1 MWAGRMFKSVRKI
14 HMVGIGGIGMSGIA
28 EILLDQGF
36 EVSGSDKQL
45 SEITSRL
52 ERLGA
57 KIFIGH
63 DAGNLDEADVVV
75 YSSAVHLDNPELVAA
90 AEKKIPVIRRAEMLA
105 ELMRMK
111 YGIAIAGT
119 HGKTTTT
126 SMTSL
131 VLMEGGLDPTVIVGG
146 KLSSFGGTN
155 ARLGHGDFIVVEA
168 DEFDRSFLQLT
179 PVIASITTLEREHL
193 DIYTD
198 LEDIKR
204 AFVEFANKVPFYGF
218 VILCLDEPSIQEIL
232 PLIRRKIITYGVSA
246 QADLRAVNISFSGN
260 RSKFNLLQRGK
271 DRGEIHLN
279 VPGIH
284 NIKNSIAAIG
294 IGLELG
300 IEFMKIKKAIESF
313 NGVYRRIEIK
323 AEVDGVMLVDD
334 YAHHP
339 TEVQATLSALRSGW
353 PHRRIIAVFQPHLY
367 SRTRY
372 FHDEFGKSFLN
383 ADVLVVTDVYPA
395 REEPI
400 QGITGELIVDD
411 ARAFGH
417 KDAHYVQDKRRLS
430 DFLMQIQKPGDI
442 VVTLG
447 AGDISRF
454 CEEFLEKL
462 KDRSSSSF
470 QERVHE
476 KSQKTAEK
484 K

>member
-1 MWAGRMFKSVRKI
+1 MFKSVRKI

-36 EVSGSDKQL
+36 EVSGSDRQL
-45 SEITSRL
+45 SEITDRL
-52 ERLGA
+52 EKLGA
-57 KIFIGH
+57 KIFKGH
-63 DAGNLDEADVVV
+63 AAKNLDEADVVV
-75 YSSAVHLDNPELVAA
+75 YSSAVHSDNPELAAA

-131 VLMEGGLDPTVIVGG
+131 VLMEGKLDPTVIVGG

-155 ARLGHGDFIVVEA
+155 ARLGHGDYIVVEA

-179 PVIASITTLEREHL
+179 PVIAAITTLEREHL

-232 PLIRRKIITYGVSA
+232 PLIRKKIVTYGINA
-246 QADLRAVNISFSGN
+246 QSDLRAINISFDAN
-260 RSKFNLLQRGK
+260 RSKFNLLRLGK
-271 DRGEIHLN
+271 DLGEIKLN
-279 VPGIH
+279 VPGLH
-284 NIKNSIAAIG
+284 NVKNSIAAIG

-300 IEFMKIKKAIESF
+300 IEFSKIKKAVESF
-313 NGVYRRIEIK
+313 TGVYRRIELK
-323 AEVDGVMLVDD
+323 AEINDVMVVDD

-339 TEVQATLSALRSGW
+339 TEVQATLSALKSGW
-353 PHRRIIAVFQPHLY
+353 PQKRVVAVFQPHLY
-367 SRTRY
+367 SRTRD

-383 ADVLVVTDVYPA
+383 ADVLVVTEIYPA

-400 QGITGELIVDD
+400 QGITGELIVND
-411 ARAFGH
+411 AKSFGH
-417 KDAHYVQDKRRLS
+417 KEAFYVIDKKQLPE
-430 DFLMQIQKPGDI
+430 FLMKLKKSGDI

-447 AGDISRF
+447 AGDISKYG
-454 CEEFLEKL
+454 EEFIGKL
-462 KDRSSSSF
+462 KSSSAK
-470 QERVHE
+470 QGAK
-476 KSQKTAEK
+476 KSK
-484 K
+484 

>member
-1 MWAGRMFKSVRKI
+1 MFKSVRKV

-36 EVSGSDKQL
+36 EVSGSDRQL
-45 SEITSRL
+45 SEITDRL
-52 ERLGA
+52 EKLGA
-57 KIFIGH
+57 KIFKGH
-63 DAGNLDEADVVV
+63 AAKNLDDADVVV
-75 YSSAVHLDNPELVAA
+75 YSSAVHLDNPELAAA

-155 ARLGHGDFIVVEA
+155 ARLGHGEYIVVEA

-179 PVIASITTLEREHL
+179 PVIAAITTLEREHL

-232 PLIRRKIITYGVSA
+232 PLIRKKIVTYGVNA
-246 QADLRAVNISFSGN
+246 QSDLRAVNISFDAN

-271 DRGEIHLN
+271 DLGEINLN
-279 VPGIH
+279 VPGLH
-284 NIKNSIAAIG
+284 NVKNSVAAIG

-300 IEFMKIKKAIESF
+300 IEFSKIKKAVESF
-313 NGVYRRIEIK
+313 TGVYRRLEIK
-323 AEVDGVMLVDD
+323 ANIDGVMIVDD

-339 TEVQATLSALRSGW
+339 TEVQATLSALKSGW
-353 PHRRIIAVFQPHLY
+353 PQRRVVAVFQPHLF
-367 SRTRY
+367 SRTRD

-383 ADVLVVTDVYPA
+383 ADVLVVTEIYPA

-400 QGITGELIVDD
+400 QGITGELIVND

-417 KDAHYVQDKRRLS
+417 KEAYYVQDKKHLS
-430 DFLMQIQKPGDI
+430 EFLMKIKKYGDI

-447 AGDISRF
+447 AGDISKYG
-454 CEEFLEKL
+454 EEFIG
-462 KDRSSSSF
+462 
-470 QERVHE
+470 
-476 KSQKTAEK
+476 KTENID
-484 K
+484 

>member
-1 MWAGRMFKSVRKI
+1 MFKSVRKI

-36 EVSGSDKQL
+36 EVSGSDRQL
-45 SEITSRL
+45 SEITERL
-52 ERLGA
+52 TKLGA
-57 KIFIGH
+57 KIYKGH
-63 DAGNLDEADVVV
+63 AAKNLDEADVVV
-75 YSSAVHLDNPELVAA
+75 YSSAVHQDNPELIAA
-90 AEKKIPVIRRAEMLA
+90 SEKKIPVIRRAEMLA

-155 ARLGHGDFIVVEA
+155 ARLGHGEYIVVEA

-179 PVIASITTLEREHL
+179 PVIAAITTLEREHL

-232 PLIRRKIITYGVSA
+232 PLIRKKVVTYGLNA
-246 QADLRAVNISFSGN
+246 QSDLRAVNISFHESM
-260 RSKFNLLQRGK
+260 STFNLLRHGK
-271 DRGEIHLN
+271 DLGEIRLK
-279 VPGIH
+279 VPGLH
-284 NIKNSIAAIG
+284 NIKNAMAAVG

-300 IEFMKIKKAIESF
+300 IDFREIKKAVESF
-313 NGVYRRIEIK
+313 TGVYRRLEIK
-323 AEVDGVMLVDD
+323 ADTNGVMVVDD

-339 TEVQATLSALRSGW
+339 TEVKATLSALKSGW
-353 PHRRIIAVFQPHLY
+353 PQKRVVAVFQPHLY
-367 SRTRY
+367 SRTRD
-372 FHDEFGKSFLN
+372 FHDEFGRSFLN
-383 ADVLVVTDVYPA
+383 ADVLIVTEVYAA

-400 QGITGELIVDD
+400 QGITGELIVND
-411 ARAFGH
+411 ARSFGH
-417 KDAHYVQDKRRLS
+417 KEAYYVQDKKQLPE
-430 DFLMQIQKPGDI
+430 FLVKTLKPGDI

-447 AGDISRF
+447 AGDISRYGD
-454 CEEFLEKL
+454 EIISLLSKGSAGKGKGSHL
-462 KDRSSSSF
+462 KG
-470 QERVHE
+470 
-476 KSQKTAEK
+476 K

>member
-1 MWAGRMFKSVRKI
+1 MSKERAEMFKSVRKV

-28 EILLDQGF
+28 EILIDQGF
-36 EVSGSDKQL
+36 EVSGSDRQL
-45 SEITSRL
+45 SEITDRL
-52 ERLGA
+52 KKLGA
-57 KIFIGH
+57 KIFKGH
-63 DAGNLDEADVVV
+63 AAKNLGEADVVV
-75 YSSAVHLDNPELVAA
+75 YSSAVHLDNLELVAA

-155 ARLGHGDFIVVEA
+155 ARLGHGEYIVVEA
-168 DEFDRSFLQLT
+168 DEFDRSFLQLA
-179 PVIASITTLEREHL
+179 PVIAAITTLEREHL

-218 VILCLDEPSIQEIL
+218 VILCLDESSIQEIL
-232 PLIRRKIITYGVSA
+232 PLIRKKVVTYGLNA
-246 QADLRAVNISFSGN
+246 QSDLRAVNILFDAN
-260 RSKFNLLQRGK
+260 RSKFNLLLRGK
-271 DRGEIHLN
+271 DLGEINLN
-279 VPGIH
+279 VPGLH
-284 NIKNSIAAIG
+284 NVKNSVAAIG

-300 IEFMKIKKAIESF
+300 IEFSKIKKAVESF
-313 NGVYRRIEIK
+313 TGVYRRLEIK
-323 AEVDGVMLVDD
+323 ADIDGVTIVDD

-353 PHRRIIAVFQPHLY
+353 PQRRVVAVFQPHLF
-367 SRTRY
+367 SRTRD

-383 ADVLVVTDVYPA
+383 ADVLVVIEIYPA

-400 QGITGELIVDD
+400 QGITGELIVND

-417 KDAHYVQDKRRLS
+417 KEAYYVQDKRQLS
-430 DFLMQIQKPGDI
+430 EFLMKIKKSGDI

-447 AGDISRF
+447 AGDILKYG
-454 CEEFLEKL
+454 EEFIGKM
-462 KDRSSSSF
+462 
-470 QERVHE
+470 
-476 KSQKTAEK
+476 KTSTSK
-484 K
+484 PGTKRK